1 MDKLFDKLPYDDLD
15 GIQFAQLL
23 AGAVG
28 IGLVLFIAYYFTLYS
43 ATNTEFEE
51 LTKKKEEAQ
60 RTLKRYKSTVAK
72 EDQVAKNMA
81 RVKGQ
86 FDAFKNQMPRQ
97 TEIPNL
103 LRRIEAFAKHRK
115 MKMVALTLEEG
126 KVKNFYKEIPLKIQI
141 FGELWVTLDFI
152 EYMQSLLRLVSLED
166 LILQAQ
172 NVQIAGTG
180 SGGGSKGSLVTSL
193 TLKTYSFVEGSENKV
208 PPKKAPPKKKK
219 KKKKKGH

>member
-86 FDAFKNQMPRQ
+86 FDAFKNQMPKQ

-126 KVKNFYKEIPLKIQI
+126 KVENFYKEIPLKIQI
-141 FGELWVTLDFI
+141 FGGLWVTLDFI

-180 SGGGSKGSLVTSL
+180 GRGGSTGSLVTSL
-193 TLKTYSFVEGSENKV
+193 TLKTYSFVEGAENKV

-219 KKKKKGH
+219 KKKKGH